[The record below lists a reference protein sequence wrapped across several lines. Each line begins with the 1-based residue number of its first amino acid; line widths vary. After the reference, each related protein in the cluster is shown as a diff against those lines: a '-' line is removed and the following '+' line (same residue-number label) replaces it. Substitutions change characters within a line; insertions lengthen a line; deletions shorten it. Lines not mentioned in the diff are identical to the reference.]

1 MPSTP
6 SQNCFSKLHRVVRE
20 FGMVKVLE
28 VLPAFFTAKEPSK
41 DYKDMRKKLEEA
53 SELYKKER
61 TIYID
66 ESIT

>member
-1 MPSTP
+1 
-6 SQNCFSKLHRVVRE
+6 
-20 FGMVKVLE
+20 MVKVLE
-28 VLPAFFTAKEPSK
+28 VLPTFFTANEPSK